1 MFVYTAKITR
11 RSIAAALVVLG
22 VVLCVVVAVTARG
35 RETPA
40 PGTPAPYSPAAAD
53 STAKAGSNAERVDF
67 LRACGWEVAP
77 DPIEYQEVLLP
88 EVFSGIFLTYNDMQR
103 RQGYD
108 LLPLR
113 GQRVQRFA
121 YAILNHPTDAS
132 GNARVNLLIHN
143 GAVIGGDVLTTNYGG
158 ELFGL
163 SRDTAVVTHDCDG
176 CHACA
181 AECCHL
187 CEGDDECAVECGHVC
202 DGCDGC
208 AVES

>member
-11 RSIAAALVVLG
+11 RNIAAALVVLG

-35 RETPA
+35 R
-40 PGTPAPYSPAAAD
+40 GTSSHDIPAPYSTAAA
-53 STAKAGSNAERVDF
+53 SVTRAETNAERIGF
-67 LRACGWEVAP
+67 LRANGWEVSP
-77 DPIEYQEVLLP
+77 EPVEFQEVLLP
-88 EVFSGIFLTYNDMQR
+88 EVFSGVFLTYNEMQK

-121 YAILNHPTDAS
+121 YAILNHPSDSS
-132 GNARVNLLIHN
+132 GNARVNILIHN
-143 GAVIGGDVLTTNYGG
+143 GQIIGGDVLTTHYGG

-163 SRDTAVVTHDCDG
+163 KREAAACAG
-176 CHACA
+176 CHGCA
-181 AECCHL
+181 ECAVECCHD
-187 CEGDDECAVECGHVC
+187 CCPDDECAVECVHSC
-202 DGCDGC
+202 EGCDGC